1 MRVLYISVAYPLPA
15 NNGAKMRLWSLLRA
29 IRAAG
34 HEVTLACFAE
44 PGEVAGTEG
53 ELRAVCVESDIVPLS
68 YTRLSAGGDYWKR
81 LRAIFS
87 SSPFTIDRFRSSE
100 MRVRLEQ
107 RVRDRSF
114 DVIVCDNVFS
124 AINLPAHAA
133 APVVMNSQNV
143 EYVILSRYVQHER
156 NPFKALYARWE
167 ASKLRRFETAMY
179 RRAALAMAC
188 SNVDTGLIRSLCP
201 GIRTAVAQNVVDVSE
216 YAVNAEE
223 EPLTLVYQGGMDW
236 FPNRD
241 ALEYFVGA
249 IFPRV
254 QREVPG
260 VRLIAAGRNPAPQFR
275 ARFADVSALEFTGT
289 LPDLRPVIAK
299 AAVCVVP
306 LRIGSGTRLK
316 ILEAGAMGKAMVST
330 TVGAEGLDFVP
341 GKEILIADD
350 PAEFARNVVELLRD
364 PARRKAMGDAARR
377 RVLQDYD
384 LTALVRSI
392 AAAFQGLQPA
402 IGQDAG
408 KTQPV
413 PVGQGELA

>member
-1 MRVLYISVAYPLPA
+1 MIAR
-15 NNGAKMRLWSLLRA
+15 
-29 IRAAG
+29 
-34 HEVTLACFAE
+34 
-44 PGEVAGTEG
+44 
-53 ELRAVCVESDIVPLS
+53 
-68 YTRLSAGGDYWKR
+68 
-81 LRAIFS
+81 
-87 SSPFTIDRFRSSE
+87 
-100 MRVRLEQ
+100 
-107 RVRDRSF
+107 F

-124 AINLPAHAA
+124 AINLPAHA

-179 RRAALAMAC
+179 RRAVLAMAC

-223 EPLTLVYQGGMDW
+223 EPLTVVYQGGMDW

-241 ALEYFVGA
+241 ALEYFVRA
-249 IFPRV
+249 IFPLVR
-254 QREVPG
+254 QEVPG
-260 VRLIAAGRNPAPQFR
+260 VRLIAAGRNPSPQFR

-341 GKEILIADD
+341 GREILIADD
-350 PAEFARNVVELLRD
+350 PAEFARNVIELLRD
-364 PARRKAMGDAARR
+364 PARRKAMGEAARH

-384 LTALVRSI
+384 VTALERSI
-392 AAAFQGLQPA
+392 AAAFQGLQQA
-402 IGQDAG
+402 IGQEAG